1 MIYYNEQGQI
11 IPESEIDLSKGYL
24 VDKTTVH
31 HEAVTHRESKELP
44 GGTVLSYT
52 VVDRPAWDEVTEK
65 TYILYADHPSEMD
78 KLEAQVAYTA
88 LMTDT
93 VLEV

>member
-1 MIYYNEQGQI
+1 MIYYNEHGQVI
-11 IPESEIDLSKGYL
+11 SENEIDVSKGYL
-24 VDKTTVH
+24 MNKTVIH
-31 HEAVTHRESKELP
+31 HEAETHAEHRDLP
-44 GGTVLSYT
+44 GVTLTYT
-52 VVDRPAWDEVTEK
+52 VVDKPAWDEVTEQ
-65 TYILYADHPSEMD
+65 TYILYADHPSEQD

>member
-1 MIYYNEQGQI
+1 MIYYNESGKI
-11 IPESEIDLSKGYL
+11 IPAESIDLTKGYL
-24 VDKTTVH
+24 VPKTTVR
-31 HEAVTHRESKELP
+31 HEAVTHQESKELP
-44 GGTVLSYT
+44 GGTVLTYT
-52 VVDRPAWDEVTEK
+52 VVDRPAHDEVTEK
-65 TYILYADHPSEMD
+65 TYILYADHPTEQD

>member
-1 MIYYNEQGQI
+1 MTYYNESGI
-11 IPESEIDLSKGYL
+11 VIPAESIDLTNGYL
-24 VDKTTVH
+24 VDKTIIH
-31 HEAVTHRESKELP
+31 HEAETHTEHRELP
-44 GGTVLSYT
+44 GVTLTYT
-52 VVDRPAWDEVTEK
+52 VVDKPAWDEVTEQ

>member
-1 MIYYNEQGQI
+1 MIYYNESGQI
-11 IPESEIDLSKGYL
+11 IQAENIDPAKGYL

-31 HEAVTHRESKELP
+31 HEAVTHQESKELP
-44 GGTVLSYT
+44 GGTVLTYT

-65 TYILYADHPSEMD
+65 TYILYADHPTEQD

>member
-1 MIYYNEQGQI
+1 MNYYNENGQI
-11 IPESEIDLSKGYL
+11 ITESEVDLTKGYL

-31 HEAVTHRESKELP
+31 HDAVTHRESKELP
-44 GGTVLSYT
+44 GGTVLTYT
-52 VVDRPAWDEVTEK
+52 VVDKAAWDEVTEK
-65 TYILYADHPSEMD
+65 TYILYADHPTEQD

-93 VLEV
+93 LLEV

>member
-1 MIYYNEQGQI
+1 MIYYNESGHM
-11 IPESEIDLSKGYL
+11 IPAESIDLTKGYL
-24 VDKTTVH
+24 VDKTIIH
-31 HEAVTHRESKELP
+31 HEAETHTERRELP
-44 GGTVLSYT
+44 GVTMIYT
-52 VVDRPAWDEVTEK
+52 VVDKPAWDEMTEQ
-65 TYILYADHPSEMD
+65 TYILYADHPSEQD